1 MKIQIQQRGGFAGIT
16 HTLVDLDSESVD
28 PTQAAEL
35 KRLAHEVEN
44 VVAKSAKPGA
54 GTGADFL
61 TYDITLQEGKRSKTL
76 TIVDDDS
83 PSMVQ
88 VRAVLEQISSLARG
102 TH

>member
-1 MKIQIQQRGGFAGIT
+1 MKIQVQQRGVFAGVT
-16 HTLVDLDSESVD
+16 HTLVDVDSESVD

-35 KRLAHEVEN
+35 ERLAHEVEN
-44 VVAKSAKPGA
+44 VAKHAKPGA

-61 TYDITLQEGKRSKTL
+61 TYDITLQEGQRSKTL
-76 TIVDDDS
+76 TIIDDDS
-83 PSMVQ
+83 PSMVK

>member
-1 MKIQIQQRGGFAGIT
+1 MKIQVQQRGGFAGIT
-16 HTLVDLDSESVD
+16 HTLVDVDSETVD

-35 KRLAHEVEN
+35 KRLAHEVEA
-44 VVAKSAKPGA
+44 VAKIAKPGA
-54 GTGADFL
+54 GEGADFL

>member
-28 PTQAAEL
+28 ATQAAEL
-35 KRLAHEVEN
+35 KRLAHEVES
-44 VVAKSAKPGA
+44 VAKNANAGA
-54 GTGADFL
+54 GEGADFL

-83 PSMVQ
+83 PSMVKI
-88 VRAVLEQISSLARG
+88 RAVLEKISSLARG

>member
-16 HTLVDLDSESVD
+16 HTLVDLDSETVD

-35 KRLAHEVEN
+35 KRLAHEVEA
-44 VVAKSAKPGA
+44 VAKNAKPGT
-54 GTGADFL
+54 GEGADFL

>member
-1 MKIQIQQRGGFAGIT
+1 MKIQVQQRGGFAGIT
-16 HTLVDLDSESVD
+16 HTLVDVDSEDVD

-35 KRLAHEVEN
+35 KRLAHEFEN
-44 VVAKSAKPGA
+44 VAKHANPGVGA
-54 GTGADFL
+54 GADFL
-61 TYDITLQEGKRSKTL
+61 TYDVTLQEGKRSKTL

-83 PSMVQ
+83 PSMVK

>member
-16 HTLVDLDSESVD
+16 HTLVDLDSENVD
-28 PTQAAEL
+28 ATQAAEL
-35 KRLAHEVEN
+35 KRLAHEVES
-44 VVAKSAKPGA
+44 VAKSAKSGA
-54 GTGADFL
+54 GEGADFL

-83 PSMVQ
+83 PSMVK

>member
-1 MKIQIQQRGGFAGIT
+1 MRIQIQQRGGFAGIT
-16 HTLVDLDSESVD
+16 HTLVDMDSETVD

-44 VVAKSAKPGA
+44 VAKTANQGT

-83 PSMVQ
+83 PSMVK